1 MGPDSLNIMRARDIS
16 TMGIGV
22 YAPTMFH
29 GCDMDSEVE
38 LVITLPGKPSFL
50 AKGTIRHRTKR
61 RRGKEYFGIEFTR
74 IYEKDKTQ
82 IENFIKDVRNKGES
96 R

>member
-16 TMGIGV
+16 TVGIGV
-22 YAPTMFH
+22 HAPAMFH

-38 LVITLPGKPSFL
+38 LVITLPGNPSFL
-50 AKGTIRHRTKR
+50 ATGIIRHRTKS
-61 RRGKEYFGIEFTR
+61 RRGKEYFGIEFTK
-74 IYEKDKTQ
+74 IYRKDKVQ
-82 IENFIKDVRNKGES
+82 IQNFIKDVLSKKS